1 MENTAIIDACVFIAH
16 WRSKNKDGTLLTK
29 LHQQRRKLYVSAVAK
44 YEVLAGVPNE
54 DMHKWHHLFDDIT
67 VLAFD
72 DVTIDSARMVYQQL
86 KQDNKL
92 IDTVDILIAAT
103 AMIND
108 FPLATLN
115 RKHFERIRGLR
126 MV

>member
-1 MENTAIIDACVFIAH
+1 MENTAIIDACVFIEH

-29 LHQQRRKLYVSAVAK
+29 LHRQRRKLYVSAVAK
-44 YEVLAGVPNE
+44 YEVLAGVPEE
-54 DMHKWHHLFDDIT
+54 DMHQWHHLFDNVA

-72 DVTIDSARMVYQQL
+72 DVTIDFARMIFRQL
-86 KQDNKL
+86 KQENKL
-92 IDTVDILIAAT
+92 IDTTDILIAAT
-103 AMIND
+103 AMVND

-126 MV
+126 IV